1 MKRKFLSI
9 SLTILLFSI
18 SLLAQDQTENL
29 LEKTELN
36 FALSADADLPD
47 VGFENPKG
55 FWKVKYELFLTD
67 FAELEKLG
75 VCQRD
80 AEGRH
85 ICLPI
90 RDKKLNKQIKKKS
103 SKLRA
108 GNFVRKNL
116 STDSNRNV
124 VVVPISLAPNVIETF
139 NQARKL
145 PEKNPT
151 FVLFVTEKISIKNSS
166 NLKLKQKNSR
176 IGINNL
182 KNAMSNQNFEYWNI
196 SCLSVRS
203 SVAKLGDKLT
213 LQSNPINSGC
223 PTN

>member
-1 MKRKFLSI
+1 MNRKFLSI
-9 SLTILLFSI
+9 PFAILLFAI
-18 SLLAQDQTENL
+18 SSFAQERAENL

-36 FALSADADLPD
+36 FALSADADSQD
-47 VGFENPKG
+47 VGFENPKSS
-55 FWKVKYELFLTD
+55 WKVKYELFLTD

-75 VCQRD
+75 VCSRD

-90 RDKKLNKQIKKKS
+90 REKKLNKRIKKKS

-116 STDSNRNV
+116 STESNRS
-124 VVVPISLAPNVIETF
+124 VVVPVNLAPNVIETF
-139 NQARKL
+139 NQAKKL

-151 FVLFVTEKISIKNSS
+151 FVLFVTEKISVKNSA

-196 SCLSVRS
+196 SCLLVRS
-203 SVAKLGDKLT
+203 SIAKFGDKLT

-223 PTN
+223 PAN